1 MRKKRSLFLILKNKN
16 KYMFSS
22 HVSCRHLTVQR
33 YGARVDEINLF
44 TIILLPKF
52 YKKEGTKGDE
62 RVVWL

>member
-1 MRKKRSLFLILKNKN
+1 
-16 KYMFSS
+16 MFSS